1 MNKASSHWKL
11 LCLTL
16 IYLSI
21 FAWTIHITS
30 MEPNG
35 YSDELLEDDLNRNE
49 RSTPRSFILP
59 STPAVAEEQDRKKEQ
74 LTKGI
79 NNDRCV
85 LKLKDLGYPIDVLES
100 SFNAKFIEAIIL
112 FQNENSLPPTGIINI
127 ETRIK
132 LDC

>member
-21 FAWTIHITS
+21 SAWTIHITS